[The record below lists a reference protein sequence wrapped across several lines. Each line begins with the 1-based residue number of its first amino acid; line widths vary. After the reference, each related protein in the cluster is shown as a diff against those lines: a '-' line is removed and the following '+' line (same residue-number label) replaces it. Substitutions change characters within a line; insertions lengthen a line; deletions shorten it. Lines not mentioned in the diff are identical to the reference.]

1 MNDWRNSMSNF
12 VYSIEINDDSISS
25 ENIDKIM
32 SITENGINKALDII
46 RDESPS
52 TILDMLGSLSN
63 GDIEFNVS
71 SPIDILAYGIVL
83 EFISGQLQ

>member
-1 MNDWRNSMSNF
+1 MSNF

-46 RDESPS
+46 RDEDPS
-52 TILDMLGSLSN
+52 RILDMLGSLSN

-71 SPIDILAYGIVL
+71 SSIDILAYGIVL
-83 EFISGQLQ
+83 EFISGQLE